1 MIQTMKKHPIL
12 VAIIGLIIGVAGI
25 VYIPAKDG
33 PIQMA
38 ILRLVLAAI
47 MIGIMILMGA
57 KKTLLKVKEG
67 FGFTLR
73 KSTYILIIAFILG
86 MLVFIPGILNNGFSQ
101 ELLLKEL
108 SYFILCITIGLFEE
122 SLFRGIVFQGIL
134 RKTGNTRKG
143 IWIAVIISS
152 LIFGAVHVYTYI
164 VGGTYDLVGIIE
176 SIGKTLQT
184 GAIGI
189 LLATI
194 YLKTK
199 NFWAIALVH
208 TLNDFFLMQVM
219 MFTDMSLG
227 GYVGSGGDGIRT
239 IITYAIQ
246 LIIYIPALVKAA
258 KILKEIEV
266 PEYGVFEEE

>member
-1 MIQTMKKHPIL
+1 M
-12 VAIIGLIIGVAGI
+12 
-25 VYIPAKDG
+25 
-33 PIQMA
+33 
-38 ILRLVLAAI
+38 
-47 MIGIMILMGA
+47 
-57 KKTLLKVKEG
+57 
-67 FGFTLR
+67 
-73 KSTYILIIAFILG
+73 
-86 MLVFIPGILNNGFSQ
+86 
-101 ELLLKEL
+101 
-108 SYFILCITIGLFEE
+108 
-122 SLFRGIVFQGIL
+122 
-134 RKTGNTRKG
+134 
-143 IWIAVIISS
+143 
-152 LIFGAVHVYTYI
+152 YTYI

-219 MFTDMSLG
+219 MFSDMSLG